1 MKVKIIKKNI
11 KQGVSNGREYCIK
24 SLLVTFTEKDVYD
37 KLVDYLGDLGA
48 SADDIAKFVKP
59 GEHNGNTTYG
69 FFLNCSDFTF
79 NAVEQFGFM
88 DAKIMFTKNEKGYLN
103 ARIQVVDKVEQ
114 VLSYEAPESNVTGWA
129 TQTTHQHVQS
139 APQAPKEP
147 ATTYTQDHRSSQ
159 TTEDNGLPF

>member
-11 KQGVSNGREYCIK
+11 KEGTNYCIK
-24 SLLVTFTEKDVYD
+24 SLLVTFSEKEVYD
-37 KLVDYLGDLGA
+37 KLVDHLGDLGA
-48 SADDIAKFVKP
+48 SKDEIEKFVKP
-59 GEHNGNTTYG
+59 SDYNGTTTYG

-79 NAVEQFGFM
+79 NAVERFGIM
-88 DAKIMFTKNEKGYLN
+88 DAKIMFTKNDKGYLN

-129 TQTTHQHVQS
+129 TQTTHQPVQS

-159 TTEDNGLPF
+159 TTEDDGFPF